1 MTSPSDTTILQ
12 LPPEMDGWEKDHGKV
27 MEHLRRALEEAE
39 APFTETQLW
48 NLVARIYSPN
58 WAEARATLQ
67 DAQQKIDIHKSHE
80 NRALGAIGMALE
92 SDTINEELNN
102 HTMALAMFT
111 IVDEELHQDVNLRKL
126 LAILVEN
133 QRMLEE
139 SIKLSRGIAD
149 VTAAFG
155 EVASPDSVSVN
166 YASPLQKTFGK
177 LAKRIFRK
185 KEKDTSPKGNGI

>member
-1 MTSPSDTTILQ
+1 MTSPSDTMILQ
-12 LPPEMDGWEKDHGKV
+12 LPPEMDGWEKEHGKV
-27 MEHLRRALEEAE
+27 MEHLRYALEEAD

-48 NLVARIYSPN
+48 NLVARIYSPD

-102 HTMALAMFT
+102 HSMALAIFT
-111 IVDEELHQDVNLRKL
+111 IVDEELHQDVNLKKL
-126 LAILVEN
+126 LSILVEN
-133 QRMLEE
+133 QRLLEE

-155 EVASPDSVSVN
+155 EVAAPDSVRVN
-166 YASPLQKTFGK
+166 YASPLQKTFDN
-177 LAKRIFRK
+177 LAKKIFTKR
-185 KEKDTSPKGNGI
+185 EKSPSPKGTGL